1 MKVRILILCVIS
13 LSLSFTA
20 CTPDTTQLAA
30 GSLETVTAQARTL
43 EAFNNLTSSPTI
55 QPTDTNLPTLAST
68 ATTNPY
74 LLNDEFN
81 NPNSGWST
89 FGDTSS
95 GEVGY
100 GNGSYRLAFYQL
112 GFFNSSYSL
121 GTYDDFIVETRVCT
135 SATTPGIGAGL
146 TLRASDYKWYLFWVY
161 PSSHEYTFLKG
172 ISDPVT
178 GSYQAT
184 DLLPRTS
191 SDVIQPINSGDKL
204 CFSIKA
210 AAHGDAFD
218 FWVAGDDGTYQYL
231 ASAHDS
237 ELAAGHLGPSA
248 DAPKS
253 VFSPAPVEALFDWI
267 KVYPYSN

>member
-1 MKVRILILCVIS
+1 MKVRILILCVIC
-13 LSLSFTA
+13 LSLPFTA
-20 CTPDTTQLAA
+20 CTPDTTQLAP
-30 GSLETVTAQARTL
+30 GLLETVTAQARTL
-43 EAFNNLTSSPTI
+43 EAFNLPTTTQTI
-55 QPTDTNLPTLAST
+55 QPTDANMPTLAST
-68 ATTNPY
+68 ATTNPF
-74 LLNDEFN
+74 LLFDEFDD
-81 NPNSGWST
+81 PNSGWST

-135 SATTPGIGAGL
+135 SAITPGIGAGL

-161 PSSHEYTFLKG
+161 PTSREYTFLKG
-172 ISDPVT
+172 VSDPVT
-178 GSYQAT
+178 GFYQAT
-184 DLLPRTS
+184 DLLPRSS
-191 SDVIQPINSGDKL
+191 SDVIQPFNSGDML
-204 CFSIKA
+204 CLSIKA

-218 FWVAGDDGTYQYL
+218 FWVAGEDDTYQYL
-231 ASAHDS
+231 ASACDS

-267 KVYPYSN
+267 KVSPYSN